1 MLTVADELQLDLD
14 AIRRRRESIGMS
26 LDQAATAA
34 GFSTR
39 QQWYLIESGR
49 RANITISTLGRLAR
63 ALQCSPDD
71 LLK

>member
-1 MLTVADELQLDLD
+1 MLALADELQLDL
-14 AIRRRRESIGMS
+14 IELRTRREAKGLT
-26 LDQAATAA
+26 LDQAAVAA

-49 RANITISTLGRLAR
+49 RANVTISTLGRLAK